1 MKKILTSVLLFAV
14 IVSALCFAV
23 DAALLPLDSKAIN
36 ENGFSLTTFHNTR
49 QLFKNDDLM
58 QDIEDSLFW
67 VADQAYINTKFFG
80 FIGPLA
86 VNPTDTY
93 QSIVQKGGGTISD
106 LVELHKKDQDW
117 LDQYER
123 IKKSAKVLDDLGLP
137 YGVSYAI
144 DDYLGGMGLLR
155 DNLQGEYFPV
165 TDVLDGYEYDYA
177 DDNNYYVVVENNGVK
192 YMVFILE
199 PWPRAAVLD
208 WVNLTLDE
216 NKDKYAVIYTYSY
229 IDSSGNMYTMW
240 DWDEKGYTRPDKNTY
255 LKYVNISSMGKPR
268 DGDQLWNYCFSKHD
282 NILAVISIYGASGE
296 ITATKQ
302 KNANGVEMAA
312 ICASADKVYSS
323 IGIAMLN
330 LSFSE
335 DNKTVTCSYLSPFNG
350 YLDSSVKTVK
360 LNKIGTLAEPKI
372 ELPKIATQYNG
383 DNKAYIFGYE
393 GNTFR
398 PNANMTRAEACTI
411 FARLILETQTIP
423 DGYTTRFSDVKVGDW
438 FHNAVAYLDQNGFFN
453 QLTASTYK
461 PNEPITR
468 AEFVDLANKASSLQP
483 SSKKIEFTD
492 VPTTHFYYESV
503 MAAAGA
509 GIVNG
514 YEDSTF
520 RPDNTITRAE
530 VVTVVNR
537 LLGLKSTTKTID
549 TTKLE
554 NEFVDIGTHWAR
566 LNILMASNS
575 NVHGSYYYNKTL
587 DGVTE
592 TAKNIT
598 FANKHFSFTVEK
610 RSGKV
615 LEIINLYT
623 NENINDN
630 ATNQHFIYLLS
641 TEGAKIVPV
650 GMSID
655 GNRIKVDFKNGSSA
669 YLLVEITDDYMT
681 FEIDSEPAPG
691 ILTVVY
697 GVLETNIKIS
707 EEPDSFRINGIGMTA
722 WTQVTN
728 YLLGEYT
735 NTIAKAHTNYD
746 AGVMGSKYGIAFS
759 KYSDAIPFMKQL
771 MDAVDPSVGLALK
784 SAGAYT
790 KEWEPIYDDYAI
802 RGDTNPETIDE
813 YIALCKEYGV
823 DTIDLH
829 MGSTTFLNGNFKFAY
844 TETGTAKEYYEKIG
858 YKFKE
863 AGLRTALHSYAW
875 YIDYT
880 ATDITTDPY
889 WQKQLLK
896 RDDVYT
902 LAKNMTKFRTNVPTA
917 EDASAFDT
925 TTSFFVA
932 NSNFILVDQEII
944 KVGKG
949 TADGFVSIK
958 RGQCGTEAT
967 EHKKGAKI
975 YHLSGHFGKLVPEYG
990 SELFWKTADLMAEAY
1005 NDGGFD
1011 MLYFDAIDGCGA
1023 DITSCYA
1030 DTGWSAWY
1038 WHQMYIHR
1046 IVSQCERTP
1055 IVETSSGCGQ
1065 EYNFRGRMGAYDYP
1079 SRAYKI
1085 SISSHANNNLKAVA
1099 SNTISTL
1106 GWWNFRPDEAPT
1118 RGMYNTIQKTQFIDD
1133 LDYLGMTAIIYD
1145 MTMVYNPLPSHINEN
1160 PFLRFNISYY
1170 NNTYSKLRKAHYFS
1184 DEVKKTIIEK
1194 GGEWKVI
1201 EKAPGEYAFLQM
1213 YYSQANLGND
1223 LTTPNYSFKG
1233 NNPFS
1238 TQTPFV
1244 RVEPRW
1250 STEYEEPITL
1260 VEFDEQKT
1268 LANQNL
1274 NVTGLS
1280 VNMTNNMAMK
1290 VKVKGTG
1297 KDGDAILISLTGGLT
1312 SGESNGHSD
1321 YFIDLN
1327 FEGWKE
1333 FVMLDADNAEYDTTK
1348 YKFGA
1353 PIYNV
1358 GGDYGTVRSTPN
1370 FANIVKVVVYT
1381 CGNTAKSAQMSSITA
1396 YKQNQAAVKNPTV
1409 TVGSSKMTFNT
1420 EIEGGNYIEYYPTE
1434 NKAYLYNN
1442 NEQTKTEISFTG
1454 TLNVASGNF
1463 TCTYS
1468 AEALTSSTLRAR
1480 VTLGFSGEE
1489 ISN

>member
-1 MKKILTSVLLFAV
+1 
-14 IVSALCFAV
+14 
-23 DAALLPLDSKAIN
+23 
-36 ENGFSLTTFHNTR
+36 
-49 QLFKNDDLM
+49 
-58 QDIEDSLFW
+58 
-67 VADQAYINTKFFG
+67 
-80 FIGPLA
+80 
-86 VNPTDTY
+86 
-93 QSIVQKGGGTISD
+93 
-106 LVELHKKDQDW
+106 
-117 LDQYER
+117 
-123 IKKSAKVLDDLGLP
+123 
-137 YGVSYAI
+137 
-144 DDYLGGMGLLR
+144 
-155 DNLQGEYFPV
+155 
-165 TDVLDGYEYDYA
+165 
-177 DDNNYYVVVENNGVK
+177 NNGIK
-192 YMVFILE
+192 YMIFTLE

-208 WVNLTLDE
+208 WVNLTLQE
-216 NKDKYAVIYTYSY
+216 NQDKYAIIYTYSF
-229 IDSSGNMYTMW
+229 IDSSGGMYTMW
-240 DWDEKGYTRPDKNTY
+240 DWSIKGDVRTDKSTY
-255 LKYVNISSMGKPR
+255 LRYCNISSMGNPR
-268 DGDQLWNYCFSKHD
+268 DGDQLWNYCFSKND
-282 NILAVISIYGASGE
+282 NILAVISAYGGASDV
-296 ITATKQ
+296 ALTKF
-302 KNANGVEMAA
+302 KNSNGIEVAA
-312 ICASADKVYSS
+312 ICTNADKLYSTVGLAMFNVS
-323 IGIAMLN
+323 I
-330 LSFSE
+330 SE

-350 YLDSSVKTVK
+350 YLDTSLKSIK
-360 LNKIGTLAEPKI
+360 LNKIATLTEPKI

-383 DNKAYIFGYE
+383 ANKAYIFGYE

-411 FARLILETQTIP
+411 FARLILGVQSIP
-423 DGYTTRFSDVKVGDW
+423 DGYVTRFTDVKTGDW
-438 FHNAVAYLDQNGFFN
+438 FYNAVAFLDQNGFFE
-453 QLTASTYK
+453 QLTSSTYK

-468 AEFVDLANKASSLQP
+468 AEFVDLANKASSLTA
-483 SSKKIEFTD
+483 STKKIEFAD
-492 VPTTHFYYESV
+492 VPTTHFYYDSII
-503 MAAAGA
+503 AAAGA
-509 GIVNG
+509 GLVNG

-537 LLGLKSTTKTID
+537 LLGLKSTAKTID
-549 TTKLE
+549 TSKLE

-575 NVHGSYYYNKTL
+575 NVHGSYYYTKTL

-592 TAKNIT
+592 TSKNLT
-598 FANKHFSFTVEK
+598 FTNKHFSFTVEK

-615 LEIINLYT
+615 IEIINRYT
-623 NENINDN
+623 NEDINNN
-630 ATNQHFIYLLS
+630 AKNPNFIYLVS
-641 TEGAKIVPV
+641 DGGAKIVPV
-650 GMSID
+650 SMSID
-655 GNRIKVDFKNGSSA
+655 GNRIKVDFKNGSSV
-669 YLLVEITDDYMT
+669 YLIVEITDDLMT
-681 FEIDSEPAPG
+681 FEIDSELAPG
-691 ILTVVY
+691 VLTVVY
-697 GVLETNIKIS
+697 GILETNIKIS
-707 EEPDSFRINGIGMTA
+707 NEPDSFRINGIGMTA
-722 WTQVTN
+722 WTQVSN

-735 NTIAKAHTNYD
+735 NTIAQAHSNYD
-746 AGVMGSKYGIAFS
+746 AGTMGSKYGIVFS
-759 KYSDAIPFMKQL
+759 KYSDTIPFMQKA
-771 MDAVDPSVGLALK
+771 MDAVDTSVGLALK

-829 MGSTTFLNGNFKFAY
+829 MGGTTFLNGNFKFAY
-844 TETGTAKEYYEKIG
+844 TESGTAKEYYEKIG

-863 AGLRTALHSYAW
+863 AGLKTALHSYAW

-880 ATDITTDPY
+880 ATDITTNPY

-902 LAKNMTKFRTNVPTA
+902 LSKDMTKFRSNVPTV
-917 EDASAFDT
+917 EDATGFDA

-932 NSNFILVDQEII
+932 NSNFILIDEEII
-944 KVGKG
+944 KVGSG
-949 TADGFVSIK
+949 TDIGFVSIK

-967 EHKKGAKI
+967 THKAGAKI

-990 SELFWKTADLMAEAY
+990 SELFWRTADLMAEAY
-1005 NDGGFD
+1005 NDGQFD

-1023 DITSCYA
+1023 DINACYS
-1030 DTGWSAWY
+1030 DKGWSAWY

-1085 SISSHANNNLKAVA
+1085 SIQSHAKNNLKAAA
-1099 SNTISTL
+1099 SNIISTL

-1118 RGMYNTIQKTQFIDD
+1118 AGMYNTIQKTQFFDD
-1133 LDYLGMTAIIYD
+1133 VDYLGMTSVIYD
-1145 MTMVYNPLPSHINEN
+1145 MTMVYNPLPSTINEN
-1160 PFLRFNISYY
+1160 PFMKANISHY
-1170 NNTYSKLRKAHYFS
+1170 NDVYAKLRKSHYFT
-1184 DEVKKTIIEK
+1184 DEVKQAIIEK
-1194 GGEWKVI
+1194 GGEWKII
-1201 EKAPGEYAFLQM
+1201 EKAPGEYAFLHM

-1223 LTTPNYSFKG
+1223 LTSPNYSFKG
-1233 NNPFS
+1233 NNPFDA
-1238 TQTPFV
+1238 QTPFV

-1250 STEYEEPITL
+1250 STEYEDPITL
-1260 VEFDEQKT
+1260 VEFDESKT
-1268 LANQNL
+1268 LSQQTL
-1274 NVTGLS
+1274 TVTGLS
-1280 VNMTNNMAMK
+1280 VNMSKNMAMK

-1327 FEGWKE
+1327 YEGWKE
-1333 FVMLDADNAEYDTTK
+1333 FVMLDADNAEYDTAK

-1381 CGNTAKSAQMSSITA
+1381 CGSTAKTAQMSSITA
-1396 YKQNQAAVKNPTV
+1396 YKQNQARVKNPTV
-1409 TVGSSKMTFNT
+1409 SVGSSKMTFNT
-1420 EIEGGNYIEYYPTE
+1420 EIDGGNYIEYYPTE

-1442 NEQTKTEISFTG
+1442 KEQTKTEIGFTG
-1454 TLNVASGNF
+1454 TLNVATGDF
-1463 TCTYS
+1463 ICTYS

-1489 ISN
+1489 ITN